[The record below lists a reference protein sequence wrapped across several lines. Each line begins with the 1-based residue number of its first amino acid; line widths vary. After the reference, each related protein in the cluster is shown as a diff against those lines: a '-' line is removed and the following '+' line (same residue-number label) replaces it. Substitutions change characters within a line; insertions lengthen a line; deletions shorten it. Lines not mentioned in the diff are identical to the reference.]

1 MEIKEL
7 RKHAKEITKKCEERG
22 YTFEDAE
29 MLCAI
34 LKDEISQCEKATK
47 KRKIQALAQRLFYI
61 FKRAQN
67 IFVVMLIF
75 FDEIENG
82 TWIAFDSFG

>member
-47 KRKIQALAQRLFYI
+47 KRKIQALA
-61 FKRAQN
+61 
-67 IFVVMLIF
+67 
-75 FDEIENG
+75 
-82 TWIAFDSFG
+82 